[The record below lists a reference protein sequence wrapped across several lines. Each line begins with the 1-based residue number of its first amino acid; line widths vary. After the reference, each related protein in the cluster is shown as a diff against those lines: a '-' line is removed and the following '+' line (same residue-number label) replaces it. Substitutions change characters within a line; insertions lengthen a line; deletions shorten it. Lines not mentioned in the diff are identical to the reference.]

1 MRYILAISVI
11 FWTVIPYSQTDK
23 TKSVCK
29 SQIDTLTNNTFS
41 KYDQLPEYPGG
52 VDSLKVF
59 ISKNL
64 KWPNDGQDDFQGTV
78 IVSVIVE
85 SDGSLTNKTILR
97 GIYDLADKEALRIID
112 MMPKWIPGKYEGK
125 VVPVKYCIPIKFKME

>member
-1 MRYILAISVI
+1 M
-11 FWTVIPYSQTDK
+11 
-23 TKSVCK
+23 
-29 SQIDTLTNNTFS
+29 
-41 KYDQLPEYPGG
+41 YDQLPEYPGG
-52 VDSLKVF
+52 IDSLKVF

-112 MMPKWIPGKYEGK
+112 KMPKWIPGKYEGK